1 MKGASGPAT
10 LPAGHSILE
19 LEGHPHRGKGVR
31 LLLCAPSGRAAKRMI
46 EATGFEAKTIH
57 RLLNID
63 PKCPSEDFLSPLNHL
78 DSMEP
83 ILIRGRGFHCG
94 RTRTGRSTTAIT

>member
-57 RLLNID
+57 RLLDVD
-63 PKCPSEDFLSPLNHL
+63 PKTGGLKRGDDNPPDLTCWLSMRKDLNTL
-78 DSMEP
+78 P
-83 ILIRGRGFHCG
+83 
-94 RTRTGRSTTAIT
+94 